1 MTIRTVGVNLTP
13 LSHLG
18 AFDAQWL
25 KAVAQQVERLGF
37 DTLWCGD
44 HIIMHN
50 AISDAM
56 TVLATFGAVTER
68 VKIGT
73 GVLLIPLR
81 YPVAIAKQVT
91 SLDLL
96 TQGRFQFGVGVGGEI
111 PHEFAA
117 VNIRVHERGRRTDE
131 GLEIITRVLSQEKV
145 SYAGKHYQ
153 IEDVT
158 LLPRPQ
164 QLPYPPIWV
173 GGRSEAALRRAAR
186 FGSGWMGYMN
196 NPQQAQDA
204 RQRLDDFALEFGRNP
219 SEIQVSELLMI
230 AIAKDYETARNM
242 AIDELSCRYNQP
254 FDQIV
259 DRYCLLGT
267 PEQCVE
273 SLLPY
278 LEAGV
283 DRVELS
289 FCCTNDQLSDQLEQT
304 AAEILPHLDG
314 A

>member
-1 MTIRTVGVNLTP
+1 MTGQTIGINYTP

-18 AFDAQWL
+18 PFDAQWMQ
-25 KAVAQQVERLGF
+25 AIAQQVERLGF

-50 AISDAM
+50 AILDIM

-68 VKIGT
+68 LKVGT

-81 YPVAIAKQVT
+81 HPVAIAKQVT

-111 PHEFAA
+111 PREFAA
-117 VNIRVHERGRRTDE
+117 VNVPVHQRGQRTDE

-145 SYAGKHYQ
+145 SYAGKYYQ
-153 IEDVT
+153 LEDVT
-158 LLPRPQ
+158 LTPRPQ
-164 QLPYPPIWV
+164 QHPYPPIWV
-173 GGRSEAALRRAAR
+173 GGRSEAALRRAVR
-186 FGSGWMGYMN
+186 FGSGWMGYMH
-196 NPQQAQDA
+196 NPKQARDA
-204 RQRLDDFALEFGRNP
+204 RRRLDDFASEFGRNP
-219 SEIQVSELLMI
+219 SDIQVSELLVI
-230 AIAKDYETARNM
+230 AIAKDYETARQM

-267 PEQCVE
+267 PQQCVE

-283 DRVELS
+283 DRIELS
-289 FCCTNDQLSDQLEQT
+289 FCCTNDQLSDQLEQA
-304 AAEILPHLDG
+304 AAEILPHLN
-314 A
+314 

>member
-1 MTIRTVGVNLTP
+1 MTVRTVGINFTP

-18 AFDAQWL
+18 PFDAQWM
-25 KAVAQQVERLGF
+25 KATAQQVERLGF

-50 AISDAM
+50 GILDTM

-68 VKIGT
+68 LKIGT

-81 YPVAIAKQVT
+81 HPVAIAKQVT

-96 TQGRFQFGVGVGGEI
+96 TQGRFQFGIGVGGEI
-111 PHEFAA
+111 AREFTA
-117 VNIRVHERGRRTDE
+117 VNIPVHERGRRTDE
-131 GLEIITRVLSQEKV
+131 GLEIITRVLSQENV
-145 SYAGKHYQ
+145 SYAGKYYQ
-153 IEDVT
+153 IDDVT
-158 LLPRPQ
+158 LLPHPPQ
-164 QLPYPPIWV
+164 HPYPPIWV

-196 NPQQAQDA
+196 DPQQAREA
-204 RQRLDDFALEFGRNP
+204 RQRLDDFAPEFGRDS

-230 AIAKDYETARNM
+230 AIAKDYEAARRM

-254 FDQIV
+254 FDKIV
-259 DRYCLLGT
+259 DRYCILGT

-278 LEAGV
+278 LQAGV
-283 DRVELS
+283 DRVELN

-304 AAEILPHLDG
+304 AAEILPHLH
-314 A
+314 